1 MVAKKVR
8 NRYKRWFFI
17 LLGLNIIYFTFQF
30 YTLPLSVNQV
40 KNYFFQF
47 FYSPKVP
54 TGPYIYGIDVSE
66 YQGIINW
73 ESVSQINDGHQINFV
88 IVRSTAGRN
97 KRDRFF
103 TSNFREAKKHNF
115 IRGAY
120 HYYRPNENSNDQASN
135 FIKNVKLASGDLP
148 PILDIE
154 KISSVQSLKSLKTGI
169 KNWLNI
175 IEDHYGIKP
184 ILYTGAHYYKDYLK
198 DEFTNYHIW
207 IANYNQVEDPLR
219 NQNWSLWQFS
229 DNGSVRGIKGPVDLD
244 LFNGNLADFKK
255 YLLK

>member
-30 YTLPLSVNQV
+30 YTLPLSINQV

-66 YQGIINW
+66 YQGIINL

-154 KISSVQSLKSLKTGI
+154 KIFWK
-169 KNWLNI
+169 
-175 IEDHYGIKP
+175 
-184 ILYTGAHYYKDYLK
+184 
-198 DEFTNYHIW
+198 FT
-207 IANYNQVEDPLR
+207 
-219 NQNWSLWQFS
+219 
-229 DNGSVRGIKGPVDLD
+229 
-244 LFNGNLADFKK
+244 
-255 YLLK
+255 

>member
-30 YTLPLSVNQV
+30 YTLPQSVDQV
-40 KNYFFQF
+40 KNYFSQL

-54 TGPYIYGIDVSE
+54 TGSYIYGIDVSE
-66 YQGIINW
+66 YQGVINW
-73 ESVSQINDGHQINFV
+73 KSVSKINDGHQINFV
-88 IVRSTAGRN
+88 IVRSTAGKN

-103 TSNFREAKKHNF
+103 TSNFREAKKYNF

-120 HYYRPNENSNDQASN
+120 HYFRPNENSLEQAN
-135 FIKNVKLASGDLP
+135 NYIKNVKLASGDLP

-154 KISSVQSLKSLKTGI
+154 KISSVQSLKRLKTGI
-169 KNWLNI
+169 KNWLEI

-184 ILYTGAHYYKDYLK
+184 IIYTGANYFNDHLK
-198 DEFTNYHIW
+198 DEFTNYIIW
-207 IANYNQVEDPLR
+207 IANYNKVEDPLR
-219 NQNWSLWQFS
+219 NQNWSFWQFS
-229 DNGSVRGIKGPVDLD
+229 DNGTVIGIKGPVDLD
-244 LFNGNLADFKK
+244 LFKGNLVEFKK